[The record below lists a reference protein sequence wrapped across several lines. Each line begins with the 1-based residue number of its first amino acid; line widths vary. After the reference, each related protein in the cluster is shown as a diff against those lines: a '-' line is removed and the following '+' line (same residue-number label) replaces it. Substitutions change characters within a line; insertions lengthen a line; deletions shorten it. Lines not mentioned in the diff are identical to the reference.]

1 MPKPKHI
8 HRSDFSAPINKNL
21 ISIQWLLDMP
31 IYCHSNRNCPGG
43 TGIVGWV
50 RITHGPH
57 SSVSINTPLFQKCT
71 CTLDAQLK
79 IIYVELGLTLW
90 SVLSLEISCSAAQ
103 CLQEVLSFSFGAE
116 QPSDESTQYPQGIQ
130 PCNSSVFYQ
139 KHRTYFKISC
149 GGRHEVDDTL
159 LLFSLLCLSSKERSV
174 PPFQVWH
181 LTGKQFSNMALE
193 TSIHNWGNSQME
205 CLIWHL

>member
-103 CLQEVLSFSFGAE
+103 CLQKSSAFPLELNSPVMKVPNIHKEFSPAIVLSF
-116 QPSDESTQYPQGIQ
+116 T
-130 PCNSSVFYQ
+130 
-139 KHRTYFKISC
+139 K
-149 GGRHEVDDTL
+149 
-159 LLFSLLCLSSKERSV
+159 
-174 PPFQVWH
+174 
-181 LTGKQFSNMALE
+181 
-193 TSIHNWGNSQME
+193 SIGPILKSPVVEDMK
-205 CLIWHL
+205 